1 MAREARQLSESNIYH
16 VMLRGNNR
24 QAVFEEDEDRLYF
37 MKVLTRCKEIS
48 GFQLHAFVLMP
59 NHVHLLIEPAGEPL
73 DTVFRRIGTR
83 YAVWFNWKYQR
94 TGHLFQDR
102 FRSEA
107 VETDLYFMTVLR
119 YILQNPMKAGLETR
133 PGSYRWSSYRAYQT
147 GKGAVTDTAFAEKL
161 FGGREAL
168 ASYLIREN
176 DDTVMDEGEPVR
188 RVTDEQA
195 KEILNRT
202 SGCRTVSAFQQLNPA
217 LQREYVV
224 KLYQEGLSMTQ
235 VSWLTGK
242 SRATVYRII
251 RKQRDRIAGEE
262 ETILRESDSGT
273 GFWDAD
279 IIW

>member
-48 GFQLHAFVLMP
+48 GFRLHAFVLMP
-59 NHVHLLIEPAGEPL
+59 NHVHLLIEPAEEPL

-147 GKGAVTDTAFAEKL
+147 GKGAVTDTVFAEKL

-168 ASYLIREN
+168 VSYLIREN

-242 SRATVYRII
+242 SRTTVYRII